1 MKKFNRLLAGVLAG
15 CMLTGLVG
23 CGSSSAAQ
31 STSEAE
37 ETASVEET
45 SEAEEATT
53 NGEEKTEDSGEK
65 IVIEYWHK
73 NSETA
78 GGPTIEEY
86 AEQFNASQDKYEV
99 KPVFMTEDYK
109 GIMQQL
115 QAEAAAGSAPA
126 VIQVG
131 YYWLNYFTEN
141 HQYVDIKDL
150 DESYLDNYLPNII
163 DLCTTQDGSV
173 AGVPYSLST
182 PVMYYNVDLL
192 KEAGLD
198 TDHLPTTI
206 DELYDWARTV
216 KDKTGE
222 YGLAIAAASDFW
234 IEQYEIES
242 NGGRMVNYNDDGTM
256 TATFA
261 SEEGCEALQNM
272 ADLINVDKAATY
284 VLGESIKEAFSSG
297 KVAMIAATIGWST
310 GIIDASDFEVVTSS
324 MPSYGTNE
332 RRVPV
337 GGNFLAITALDEE
350 EQQGAWEWIQ
360 YITTAEAHVDWTKA
374 TGYVPPREDV
384 NELEEFQAYLEE
396 APQLNAC
403 LDQMEDLVPFVSF
416 PGDAG
421 LEIEQELLD
430 TRDVIMNGEQTA
442 TEALGELQEEANELM
457 AE

>member
-1 MKKFNRLLAGVLAG
+1 MKRFTRLLAGVLAG
-15 CMLTGLVG
+15 CVLTGLVG
-23 CGSSSAAQ
+23 CGAGSAEQTAGETEETQ
-31 STSEAE
+31 VVLAPAETNDETSDAE
-37 ETASVEET
+37 ETAER
-45 SEAEEATT
+45 
-53 NGEEKTEDSGEK
+53 

-86 AEQFNASQDKYEV
+86 AEIFNASQDKYEV

-115 QAEAAAGSAPA
+115 QAEAAAGNAPA

-141 HQYVDIKDL
+141 HQYVDIKEL

-163 DLCTTQDGSV
+163 ELCTTQDGKV

-198 TDHLPTTI
+198 TDNLPQTI

-216 KDKTGE
+216 KENTGE

-234 IEQYEIES
+234 IEQFEIES

-261 SEEGCEALQNM
+261 SEEGCEALQKM
-272 ADLINVDKAATY
+272 SDLINEDRAATY
-284 VLGESIKEAFSSG
+284 VLGEPIKEAFSSG
-297 KVAMIAATIGWST
+297 KVAMISATIGWST
-310 GIIDASDFEVVTSS
+310 GIIDASDFEMVTGP
-324 MPSYGTNE
+324 MPSYGANE
-332 RRVPV
+332 RRIPV

-360 YITTAEAHVDWTKA
+360 FITTAEAHVDWTKA
-374 TGYVPPREDV
+374 TGYVPPRKDV
-384 NELEEFQAYLEE
+384 NELEEFQEYLKE

-403 LDQMEDLVPFVSF
+403 LDQMEYLVPFVSF

-421 LEIEQELLD
+421 LEIEQGLLD
-430 TRDVIMNGEQTA
+430 TRDVIMNGEKTA
-442 TEALGELQEEANELM
+442 TEALGEMQEKANELM
-457 AE
+457 AQ